1 MPSGWEATGEVR
13 WSSRWAASTRCVNL
27 LLAKNP
33 PCTSIAGPKLLEQQ
47 LPSEAHSLASRAQAG
62 IKVSVLL

>member
-33 PCTSIAGPKLLEQQ
+33 PCMSGQDPDQ
-47 LPSEAHSLASRAQAG
+47 G
-62 IKVSVLL
+62 G

>member
-33 PCTSIAGPKLLEQQ
+33 PCRGYAQTLGAI
-47 LPSEAHSLASRAQAG
+47 LPADSGNGLHFS
-62 IKVSVLL
+62 